1 MVSLA
6 VIISLAALSLIALTY
21 VVYPVWQLIFPGKPM
36 DFTGEFTPPLVSVV
50 FAAYNESSI
59 IEAKIRSI
67 YNTNYPIDKLS
78 VWIGSDLSNDGTDEI
93 IRNLQSE
100 FPQLNLHVNDVR
112 SGKSA
117 TINSLIEQTTAEVII
132 ATDANILFKET
143 TIEELVRPIALQKAT
158 AVAGTLAY
166 EAGGV
171 INSTAT
177 NEKVYLSLENAIRRA
192 ESRKHGICFGM
203 EGGLYRMRKSF
214 WKPIPPNTFME
225 DFFQTV
231 QLIAL
236 DQKVLFNEAAIGLE
250 DVSTS
255 LREEYKRKIRISIG
269 NWQNLIRFYPL
280 LFKHPYP
287 FGILFLMHKVLRWLT
302 PHLYLIALIAGLFT
316 SQWLI
321 ISIVLIGLPVS
332 QFILMSFGLATPLA
346 YFYVMNTA
354 LFVGFLRYL
363 KGVKSSVWQPTKRN
377 QHES

>member
-6 VIISLAALSLIALTY
+6 VIIFLVALSLIALTY
-21 VVYPVWQLIFPGKPM
+21 VVYPLWQLIFPGKPI
-36 DFTGEFTPPLVSVV
+36 DFTGEFTPPSVSVV
-50 FAAYNESSI
+50 FAAYNESAI

-67 YNTNYPIDKLS
+67 YSTNYPIDLLS
-78 VWIGSDLSNDGTDEI
+78 VWIGSDLSNDGTDDI

-100 FPQLNLHVNDVR
+100 FPQLNLHVNDNR

-117 TINSLIEQTTAEVII
+117 TINLLVERTAAEVII

-171 INSTAT
+171 TNSTAT
-177 NEKVYLSLENAIRRA
+177 NEKAYLSLENAIRRA
-192 ESRKHGICFGM
+192 ESRKHGIRFGM
-203 EGGLYRMRKSF
+203 EVGLYSMRKSY

-231 QLIAL
+231 QLIAR
-236 DQKVLFNEAAIGLE
+236 DQKVLFNEGAIGLE

-302 PHLYLIALIAGLFT
+302 PHLYLIALIEGLFT

-321 ISIVLIGLPVS
+321 SSIILIGLPVS

-346 YFYVMNTA
+346 YFYAMNAA
-354 LFVGFLRYL
+354 LFIGFLRYL

>member
-1 MVSLA
+1 MVNIA
-6 VIISLAALSLIALTY
+6 VIISLSALGLIALTY
-21 VVYPVWQLIFPGKPM
+21 VVYPVWQLIFPGKPV
-36 DFTGEFTPPLVSVV
+36 DFTGEFTPPSVSVV
-50 FAAYNESSI
+50 FAAYNESAI

-67 YNTNYPIDKLS
+67 YNTNYPIGLLS
-78 VWIGSDLSNDGTDEI
+78 VWIGSDLSNDGTDDI

-100 FPQLNLHVNDVR
+100 FPQLNLHVNDNR

-117 TINSLIEQTTAEVII
+117 TINLLVERTTAEVII

-143 TIEELVRPIALQKAT
+143 TIDELVRPIALQKAT
-158 AVAGTLAY
+158 AVAGTLVY
-166 EAGGV
+166 EAGGGV
-171 INSTAT
+171 NSTAT

-192 ESRKHGICFGM
+192 ESRKYGICFGM
-203 EGGLYRMRKSF
+203 EGGLYSMRKSF

-231 QLIAL
+231 QLIAR

>member
-6 VIISLAALSLIALTY
+6 VIIFLVALSMIALTY
-21 VVYPVWQLIFPGKPM
+21 VVYPLWQLIFPGKPI
-36 DFTGEFTPPLVSVV
+36 DFTGEFTPPSVSVV
-50 FAAYNESSI
+50 FAAYNESAI

-67 YNTNYPIDKLS
+67 YSTNYPIDLLS
-78 VWIGSDLSNDGTDEI
+78 VWIGSDLSNDGTDDI

-100 FPQLNLHVNDVR
+100 FPQLNLHVNDNR

-117 TINSLIEQTTAEVII
+117 TINLLVERTAAEVII

-171 INSTAT
+171 TNSTAT
-177 NEKVYLSLENAIRRA
+177 NEKAYLSLENAIRRA

-203 EGGLYRMRKSF
+203 EGGLYSMRKSY

-231 QLIAL
+231 QLIAR
-236 DQKVLFNEAAIGLE
+236 DQKVLFNEGAIGLE

-321 ISIVLIGLPVS
+321 SSIILIGLPVS

-346 YFYVMNTA
+346 YFYAMNAA
-354 LFVGFLRYL
+354 LFIGFLRYL

>member
-1 MVSLA
+1 
-6 VIISLAALSLIALTY
+6 
-21 VVYPVWQLIFPGKPM
+21 M

-203 EGGLYRMRKSF
+203 EGGLYSMRKSF

-231 QLIAL
+231 QLIAR

-316 SQWLI
+316 SQWMI

>member
-6 VIISLAALSLIALTY
+6 VLIFLLAMSLIALTY
-21 VVYPVWQLIFPGKPM
+21 VVYPVWQLIFPGKPI
-36 DFTGEFTPPLVSVV
+36 DFTGEFTPPSVSIV

-59 IEAKIRSI
+59 IEDKIRSI
-67 YNTNYPIDKLS
+67 YRTNYPIHLIS
-78 VWIGSDLSNDGTDEI
+78 VWIGSDLSDDGTDDI

-100 FPQLNLHVNDVR
+100 FPQLNLHVNDTR

-117 TINSLIEQTTAEVII
+117 TINLLVERTTAEVII

-143 TIEELVRPIALQKAT
+143 TIEELVRPIALQKTT

-166 EAGGV
+166 ETRGV
-171 INSTAT
+171 TNSTAT
-177 NEKVYLSLENAIRRA
+177 TEKAYLSLENAIRRA

-203 EGGLYRMRKSF
+203 EGGLYSMNKAF

-231 QLIAL
+231 QLIAQ
-236 DQKVLFNEAAIGLE
+236 DQKVLFNEDAIGLE

-255 LREEYKRKIRISIG
+255 LQEEYKRKIRISIG

-280 LFKHPYP
+280 LIKRPYP
-287 FGILFLMHKVLRWLT
+287 FGFLFLMHKVLRWLT
-302 PHLYLIALIAGLFT
+302 PHLYLIALIAGFFT
-316 SQWLI
+316 AQWLI
-321 ISIVLIGLPVS
+321 ISILLIGLPVS

-346 YFYVMNTA
+346 YFYAMNAA
-354 LFVGFLRYL
+354 LFIGFLRYL

>member
-6 VIISLAALSLIALTY
+6 VLIFLLAMSLIALTY
-21 VVYPVWQLIFPGKPM
+21 VVYPVWQLIFPGKPI
-36 DFTGEFTPPLVSVV
+36 DFTGEFTPPSVSIV

-59 IEAKIRSI
+59 IEDKIRSI
-67 YNTNYPIDKLS
+67 YRTNYPIHLIS
-78 VWIGSDLSNDGTDEI
+78 VWIGSDLSDDGTDDI

-100 FPQLNLHVNDVR
+100 FPQLNLHVNDTR

-117 TINSLIEQTTAEVII
+117 TINLLVERTTAEVII

-143 TIEELVRPIALQKAT
+143 TIEELVRPIALQKTT

-166 EAGGV
+166 ETRGV
-171 INSTAT
+171 TNSTAT
-177 NEKVYLSLENAIRRA
+177 TEKAYLSLENAIRRA

-203 EGGLYRMRKSF
+203 EGGLYSMNKAF

-231 QLIAL
+231 QLIAQ
-236 DQKVLFNEAAIGLE
+236 DQKVLFNEDAIGLE

-255 LREEYKRKIRISIG
+255 LQEEYKRKIRISIG

-280 LFKHPYP
+280 LLKRPYP

-302 PHLYLIALIAGLFT
+302 PHLYLIALIAGFFT
-316 SQWLI
+316 AQWLI
-321 ISIVLIGLPVS
+321 ISILLIGLPVS

-346 YFYVMNTA
+346 YFYAMNAA
-354 LFVGFLRYL
+354 LFIGFLRYL

>member
-21 VVYPVWQLIFPGKPM
+21 FVYPVWQLIFPGKPM

-203 EGGLYRMRKSF
+203 EGGLYSMRKSF

-231 QLIAL
+231 QLIAR

>member
-6 VIISLAALSLIALTY
+6 VIIFLGALSLIALTY
-21 VVYPVWQLIFPGKPM
+21 VVYPLWQLIFPGKPI
-36 DFTGEFTPPLVSVV
+36 DFTGEFTPPSVSVV
-50 FAAYNESSI
+50 FAAYNESAI

-67 YNTNYPIDKLS
+67 YSTNYPIDLLS
-78 VWIGSDLSNDGTDEI
+78 VWIGSDLSNDGTDDI

-100 FPQLNLHVNDVR
+100 FPQLNLHVNDNR

-117 TINSLIEQTTAEVII
+117 TINLLVERTTAEVII

-171 INSTAT
+171 TNSTAT
-177 NEKVYLSLENAIRRA
+177 NEKAYLSLENAIRRA

-203 EGGLYRMRKSF
+203 EGGLYSMRKSY

-231 QLIAL
+231 QLIAR

-321 ISIVLIGLPVS
+321 SSIILIGLPVS

-346 YFYVMNTA
+346 YFYAMNAA
-354 LFVGFLRYL
+354 LFIGFLRYL

>member
-1 MVSLA
+1 MVNLA
-6 VIISLAALSLIALTY
+6 VIISLGALSLIALTY
-21 VVYPVWQLIFPGKPM
+21 FVYPLWQLIFPGKPI
-36 DFTGEFTPPLVSVV
+36 DFTGEFTPPTVSIV

-203 EGGLYRMRKSF
+203 EGGLYSMRKSY

-231 QLIAL
+231 QLIAR

-302 PHLYLIALIAGLFT
+302 PHLYLMALIAGLFT

-346 YFYVMNTA
+346 YFYAMNTA
-354 LFVGFLRYL
+354 LFIGFLRYL

>member
-21 VVYPVWQLIFPGKPM
+21 FVYPVWQLIFPGKPM

-203 EGGLYRMRKSF
+203 EGGLYSMRKSF

-231 QLIAL
+231 QLIAS

>member
-6 VIISLAALSLIALTY
+6 VIIFLGALSLIALTY
-21 VVYPVWQLIFPGKPM
+21 VVYPLWQLIFPGKPI
-36 DFTGEFTPPLVSVV
+36 DFTGEFTPPSVSVV
-50 FAAYNESSI
+50 FAAYNESAI

-67 YNTNYPIDKLS
+67 YSTNYPIDLLS
-78 VWIGSDLSNDGTDEI
+78 VWIGSDLSNDGTDDI

-100 FPQLNLHVNDVR
+100 FPQLNLHVNDNR

-117 TINSLIEQTTAEVII
+117 TINLLVERTTAEVII

-171 INSTAT
+171 TNSTAT
-177 NEKVYLSLENAIRRA
+177 NEKAYLSLENAIRRA

-203 EGGLYRMRKSF
+203 EGGLYSMRKSY

-231 QLIAL
+231 QLIAR

-321 ISIVLIGLPVS
+321 SSIILIGLPVS
-332 QFILMSFGLATPLA
+332 QFILMSFGLAIPLA
-346 YFYVMNTA
+346 YFYAMNAA
-354 LFVGFLRYL
+354 LFIGFLRYL

>member
-6 VIISLAALSLIALTY
+6 VLVFLAALSLIALTY
-21 VVYPVWQLIFPGKPM
+21 VVYPIWQLIFPGKPI
-36 DFTGEFTPPLVSVV
+36 DFTGDFTPPPVSVV

-67 YNTNYPIDKLS
+67 YRTNYPIELLS
-78 VWIGSDLSNDGTDEI
+78 VWIGSDLSSDGTDDI

-100 FPQLNLHVNDVR
+100 FPQLNLHVNEAR

-117 TINSLIEQTTAEVII
+117 TINLLIERTTAEVII

-166 EAGGV
+166 EAGG
-171 INSTAT
+171 ITNSTAT
-177 NEKVYLSLENAIRRA
+177 NEKAYLSLENAIRRA

-203 EGGLYRMRKSF
+203 EGGLYSMRKSY

-231 QLIAL
+231 QLIAR

-250 DVSTS
+250 DVSSS

-287 FGILFLMHKVLRWLT
+287 FGTLFLMHKVLRWLT
-302 PHLYLIALIAGLFT
+302 PHLYLLAIVAGLFT
-316 SQWLI
+316 SQWLVT
-321 ISIVLIGLPVS
+321 SIVLIGLPVS
-332 QFILMSFGLATPLA
+332 QFILMYFGLATPLA
-346 YFYVMNTA
+346 YFYAMNAA
-354 LFVGFLRYL
+354 LFIGFLRYL

>member
-203 EGGLYRMRKSF
+203 EGGLYSMRKSY

-231 QLIAL
+231 QLIAR

>member
-203 EGGLYRMRKSF
+203 EGGLYSMRKSF

-269 NWQNLIRFYPL
+269 NCQNLIRFYPL

-346 YFYVMNTA
+346 YFYVLNTA

>member
-6 VIISLAALSLIALTY
+6 VIIFLVALSLIALTY
-21 VVYPVWQLIFPGKPM
+21 VVYPLWQLIFPGKPI
-36 DFTGEFTPPLVSVV
+36 DFTGEFTPPSVSVV
-50 FAAYNESSI
+50 FAAYNESAI

-67 YNTNYPIDKLS
+67 YSTNYPIDLLS
-78 VWIGSDLSNDGTDEI
+78 VWIGSDLSNDGTDDI

-100 FPQLNLHVNDVR
+100 FPQLNLHVNDNR

-117 TINSLIEQTTAEVII
+117 TINLLVERTAAEVII

-171 INSTAT
+171 TNSTAT
-177 NEKVYLSLENAIRRA
+177 NEKAYLTLENAIRRA

-203 EGGLYRMRKSF
+203 EGGLYSMRKSY

-231 QLIAL
+231 QLIAR
-236 DQKVLFNEAAIGLE
+236 DQKVLFNEGAIGLE

-321 ISIVLIGLPVS
+321 SSIILIGLPVS

-346 YFYVMNTA
+346 YFYAMNAA
-354 LFVGFLRYL
+354 LFIGFLRYL

>member
-203 EGGLYRMRKSF
+203 EGGLYSMRKSY
-214 WKPIPPNTFME
+214 WTPIPPNTFME

-231 QLIAL
+231 QLIAR

>member
-100 FPQLNLHVNDVR
+100 FPQLNLHVNDNR

-203 EGGLYRMRKSF
+203 EGGLYSMRKSY

-231 QLIAL
+231 QLIAR

>member
-6 VIISLAALSLIALTY
+6 VIIFLVALSLIALTY
-21 VVYPVWQLIFPGKPM
+21 VVYPLWQLIFPGKPI
-36 DFTGEFTPPLVSVV
+36 DFTGEFTPPSVSVV
-50 FAAYNESSI
+50 FAAYNESAI

-67 YNTNYPIDKLS
+67 YSTNYPIDLLS
-78 VWIGSDLSNDGTDEI
+78 VWIGSDLSNDGTDDI

-100 FPQLNLHVNDVR
+100 FPQLNLHVNDNR

-117 TINSLIEQTTAEVII
+117 TINLLVERTAAEVII

-171 INSTAT
+171 TNSTAT
-177 NEKVYLSLENAIRRA
+177 NEKAYLSLENAIRRA

-203 EGGLYRMRKSF
+203 EGGLYSMRKSY

-231 QLIAL
+231 QLISR
-236 DQKVLFNEAAIGLE
+236 DQKVLFNEGAIGLE

-321 ISIVLIGLPVS
+321 SSIILIGLPVS

-346 YFYVMNTA
+346 YFYAMNAA
-354 LFVGFLRYL
+354 LFVGFIKYI

-377 QHES
+377 QHEA

>member
-1 MVSLA
+1 MVNIA
-6 VIISLAALSLIALTY
+6 VIISLSALGLIALTY
-21 VVYPVWQLIFPGKPM
+21 VVYPVWQLIFPGKPV
-36 DFTGEFTPPLVSVV
+36 DFTGEFTPPSVSVV
-50 FAAYNESSI
+50 FAAYNESAI

-67 YNTNYPIDKLS
+67 YRTNYPIGLLS
-78 VWIGSDLSNDGTDEI
+78 VWIGSDLSSDGTDDI

-100 FPQLNLHVNDVR
+100 FPQLNLHVNDNR

-117 TINSLIEQTTAEVII
+117 TINLLVERTAAEVII

-171 INSTAT
+171 TNSTAT
-177 NEKVYLSLENAIRRA
+177 NEKAYLSLENAIRRA

-203 EGGLYRMRKSF
+203 EGGLYSMRKSY

-231 QLIAL
+231 QLIAR
-236 DQKVLFNEAAIGLE
+236 DQKVLFNEGAIGLE

-321 ISIVLIGLPVS
+321 SSIILIGLPVS

-346 YFYVMNTA
+346 YFYAMNAA
-354 LFVGFLRYL
+354 LFIGFLRYL

>member
-67 YNTNYPIDKLS
+67 YNTNYHIDKLS

-203 EGGLYRMRKSF
+203 EGGLYSMRKSF

>member
-6 VIISLAALSLIALTY
+6 VLIFLLAMSLIALTY
-21 VVYPVWQLIFPGKPM
+21 VVYPVWQLIFPGKPI
-36 DFTGEFTPPLVSVV
+36 DFTGEFTPPSVSIV

-59 IEAKIRSI
+59 IEDKIRSI
-67 YNTNYPIDKLS
+67 YRTNYPIHLIS
-78 VWIGSDLSNDGTDEI
+78 VWIGSDLSDDGTDDI

-100 FPQLNLHVNDVR
+100 FPQLNLHVNDTR

-117 TINSLIEQTTAEVII
+117 TINLLVERTTAEVII

-143 TIEELVRPIALQKAT
+143 TIEELVRPIALQKTT

-166 EAGGV
+166 ETRGV
-171 INSTAT
+171 TNSTAT
-177 NEKVYLSLENAIRRA
+177 TEKAYLSLENAIRRA

-203 EGGLYRMRKSF
+203 EGGLYSMNKAF

-231 QLIAL
+231 QLIAQ
-236 DQKVLFNEAAIGLE
+236 DQKVLFNEDAIGLE

-255 LREEYKRKIRISIG
+255 LQEEYKRKIRISIG

-280 LFKHPYP
+280 LLKRPYP
-287 FGILFLMHKVLRWLT
+287 FGFLFLMHKVLRWLT
-302 PHLYLIALIAGLFT
+302 PHLYLIALIAGFFT

-321 ISIVLIGLPVS
+321 ISILLIGLPVS
-332 QFILMSFGLATPLA
+332 QFILLAFGLATPLA
-346 YFYVMNTA
+346 YFYAMNAA
-354 LFVGFLRYL
+354 LFIGFLRYL

>member
-1 MVSLA
+1 MDSVA

-21 VVYPVWQLIFPGKPM
+21 GVYPVWQLIFPGKPI
-36 DFTGEFTPPLVSVV
+36 DFTGEFTPPSVSVV
-50 FAAYNESSI
+50 FAAYNESTI

-67 YNTNYPIDKLS
+67 YSTNYPVDLLS
-78 VWIGSDLSNDGTDEI
+78 VWIGSDLSDDGTDEI

-100 FPQLNLHVNDVR
+100 FPQLNLHVNEVR

-117 TINSLIEQTTAEVII
+117 TINTLIEQTSAEVII

-166 EAGGV
+166 EAGSV
-171 INSTAT
+171 TNSTAT
-177 NEKVYLSLENAIRRA
+177 NEKAYLSLENAIRRA

-203 EGGLYRMRKSF
+203 EGGLYSMRKSY

-231 QLIAL
+231 QLIAR

-255 LREEYKRKIRISIG
+255 LQEEYKRKIRISIG

-280 LFKHPYP
+280 LFKRPYP

-346 YFYVMNTA
+346 YFYAMNAA
-354 LFVGFLRYL
+354 LFIGFLRYL

>member
-6 VIISLAALSLIALTY
+6 VIIFLVALSLIALTY
-21 VVYPVWQLIFPGKPM
+21 VVYPLWQLIFPGKPI
-36 DFTGEFTPPLVSVV
+36 DFTGEFTPPSVSVV
-50 FAAYNESSI
+50 FAAYNESAI

-67 YNTNYPIDKLS
+67 YSTNYPIDLLS
-78 VWIGSDLSNDGTDEI
+78 VWIGSDLSNDGTDDI

-100 FPQLNLHVNDVR
+100 FPQLNLHVNDNR

-117 TINSLIEQTTAEVII
+117 TINLLVERTAAEVII

-171 INSTAT
+171 TNSTAT
-177 NEKVYLSLENAIRRA
+177 NEKAYLSLENAIRRA

-203 EGGLYRMRKSF
+203 EGGLYSMRKSY
-214 WKPIPPNTFME
+214 WQPIPPNTFME

-231 QLIAL
+231 QLIAR

-321 ISIVLIGLPVS
+321 SSIILIGLPVS

-346 YFYVMNTA
+346 YFYAMNAA
-354 LFVGFLRYL
+354 LFIGFLRYL

>member
-6 VIISLAALSLIALTY
+6 VIIFLVALSLIALTY
-21 VVYPVWQLIFPGKPM
+21 VVYPLWQLIFPGKPI
-36 DFTGEFTPPLVSVV
+36 DFTGAFTPPSVSVV
-50 FAAYNESSI
+50 FAAYNESAI

-67 YNTNYPIDKLS
+67 YSTNYPIDLLS
-78 VWIGSDLSNDGTDEI
+78 VWIGSDLSNDGTDDI

-100 FPQLNLHVNDVR
+100 FPQLNLHVNDNR

-117 TINSLIEQTTAEVII
+117 TINLLVERTAAEVII

-171 INSTAT
+171 TNSTAT
-177 NEKVYLSLENAIRRA
+177 NEKAYLSLENAIRRA

-203 EGGLYRMRKSF
+203 EGGLYSMRKSY

-231 QLIAL
+231 QLIAR
-236 DQKVLFNEAAIGLE
+236 DQKVLFNEGAIGLE

-280 LFKHPYP
+280 LFKNPYP

-321 ISIVLIGLPVS
+321 SSIILIGLPVS

-346 YFYVMNTA
+346 YFYAMNAA
-354 LFVGFLRYL
+354 LFIGFLRYL

>member
-1 MVSLA
+1 MVNIA
-6 VIISLAALSLIALTY
+6 VIISLSALGLIALTY
-21 VVYPVWQLIFPGKPM
+21 VVYPVWQLIFPGKPV
-36 DFTGEFTPPLVSVV
+36 DFTGEFTPPSVSVV
-50 FAAYNESSI
+50 FAAYNESAI

-67 YNTNYPIDKLS
+67 YNTNYPIGLLS
-78 VWIGSDLSNDGTDEI
+78 VWIGSDLSNDGTDDI

-100 FPQLNLHVNDVR
+100 FPQLNLHVNDNR

-117 TINSLIEQTTAEVII
+117 TINLLVERTAAEVII

-171 INSTAT
+171 TNSTAT
-177 NEKVYLSLENAIRRA
+177 NEKAYLSLENAIRRA

-203 EGGLYRMRKSF
+203 EGGLYSMRKSY

-231 QLIAL
+231 QLIAR

-321 ISIVLIGLPVS
+321 SSIILIGLPVS

-346 YFYVMNTA
+346 YFYAMNAA
-354 LFVGFLRYL
+354 LFIGFLRYL

>member
-6 VIISLAALSLIALTY
+6 VLVFLAALSLIALTY
-21 VVYPVWQLIFPGKPM
+21 VVYPIWQLIFPGKPI
-36 DFTGEFTPPLVSVV
+36 DFTGDFTPPPVSVV

-67 YNTNYPIDKLS
+67 YRTNYPIELLS
-78 VWIGSDLSNDGTDEI
+78 VWIGSDLSSDGTDDI

-100 FPQLNLHVNDVR
+100 FPQLNLHVNEAR

-117 TINSLIEQTTAEVII
+117 TINLLIERTTAEVII

-166 EAGGV
+166 EAGG
-171 INSTAT
+171 ITNSTAT
-177 NEKVYLSLENAIRRA
+177 NEKAYLSLENAIRRA

-203 EGGLYRMRKSF
+203 EGGLYSMRKSY

-231 QLIAL
+231 QLIAR

-250 DVSTS
+250 DVSSS

-287 FGILFLMHKVLRWLT
+287 FGTLFLMHKVLRWLT
-302 PHLYLIALIAGLFT
+302 PHLYLIAIVAGLFT
-316 SQWLI
+316 SQWLVT
-321 ISIVLIGLPVS
+321 SIVLIGLPVS
-332 QFILMSFGLATPLA
+332 QFILMYFGLATPLA
-346 YFYVMNTA
+346 YFYAMNAA
-354 LFVGFLRYL
+354 LFIGFLRYL

>member
-6 VIISLAALSLIALTY
+6 VLVFLAALSLIALTY
-21 VVYPVWQLIFPGKPM
+21 VVYPIWQLIFPGKPI
-36 DFTGEFTPPLVSVV
+36 DFTGDFTPPPVSVV

-67 YNTNYPIDKLS
+67 YRTNYPIELLS
-78 VWIGSDLSNDGTDEI
+78 VWIGSDLSSDGTDDI

-100 FPQLNLHVNDVR
+100 FPQLNLHVNEAR

-117 TINSLIEQTTAEVII
+117 TINLLIERTTAEVII

-166 EAGGV
+166 EAGG
-171 INSTAT
+171 ITNSTAT
-177 NEKVYLSLENAIRRA
+177 NEKAYLSLENAIRRA

-203 EGGLYRMRKSF
+203 EGGLYSMRKSY

-231 QLIAL
+231 QLIAR

-250 DVSTS
+250 DVSSS

-302 PHLYLIALIAGLFT
+302 PHLYLLAIVAGLFT
-316 SQWLI
+316 SQWLVT
-321 ISIVLIGLPVS
+321 SIVLIGLPVS
-332 QFILMSFGLATPLA
+332 QFILMYFGLATPLA
-346 YFYVMNTA
+346 YFYAMNAA
-354 LFVGFLRYL
+354 LFIGFLRYL